1 MRWLSRIGAADLL
14 TLANGFLGTLAI
26 TYVLDG
32 EHVIASLLILL
43 AVVMDGLDGI
53 VARNYGS
60 PHEFGR
66 FLDSISDAVSFCLAP
81 GLIIYNN
88 FYDKALGNAWGSF
101 PNALATVAT
110 LFFVVFG
117 LLRLARFA
125 GKDFRMKSFLGLPT
139 PASAMLVLVLCLLW
153 GNEALNPFSIGY
165 EPYFIIGAIIALA
178 FLMVSD
184 IRYPK
189 IRGKLAMVAGLS
201 MTLGILPLLSLVVSP
216 SSQLSMKE
224 ITMVFFGLILIYI
237 IGGPVYEKYRLNTRR
252 KKKLSRDK
260 T

>member
-43 AVVMDGLDGI
+43 AVIMDGLDGI

-101 PNALATVAT
+101 PNAVATVGT
-110 LFFVVFG
+110 MFFVVFG

-139 PASAMLVLVLCLLW
+139 PASAILVLVLCLLW
-153 GNEALNPFSIGY
+153 GNEVLNPFSIGY
-165 EPYFIIGAIIALA
+165 EPYFIIGTIIVLA

-189 IRGKLAMVAGLS
+189 IRGKLALVAGLG
-201 MTLGILPLLSLVVSP
+201 MALGILPLMALVASSNSSLP
-216 SSQLSMKE
+216 MKE
-224 ITMVFFGLILIYI
+224 IIVIFFGLILVYV
-237 IGGPVYEKYRLNTRR
+237 IGGPAYEKYRPRARR
-252 KKKLSRDK
+252 KRKSSG
-260 T
+260 TV

>member
-1 MRWLSRIGAADLL
+1 MVRWLSRIGAADLL

-32 EHVIASLLILL
+32 EHVLASLLILL

-101 PNALATVAT
+101 PNALATIGT
-110 LFFVVFG
+110 MFFVVFG

-139 PASAMLVLVLCLLW
+139 PAAAMLAIVICLLW
-153 GNEALNPFSIGY
+153 GNGDLNPFSINY
-165 EPYFIIGAIIALA
+165 ESYFVIGIIVVLA
-178 FLMVSD
+178 FLMVTD

-189 IRGKLAMVAGLS
+189 IRGKLAAVAGLS
-201 MTLGILPLLSLVVSP
+201 MLLGIAPLLAMAIVPETALPMQEIFIAFLGLLLV
-216 SSQLSMKE
+216 
-224 ITMVFFGLILIYI
+224 YI
-237 IGGPVYEKYRLNTRR
+237 VGGPVYERYRIKQRR
-252 KKKLSRDK
+252 KRK
-260 T
+260 TPR

>member
-1 MRWLSRIGAADLL
+1 M

-32 EHVIASLLILL
+32 EHITASLLILL

-88 FYDKALGNAWGSF
+88 FYDPVLGTAWVSF
-101 PNALATVAT
+101 PNALATIGT
-110 LFFVVFG
+110 MFFVVFG

-139 PASAMLVLVLCLLW
+139 PASAMVVIVLCLLW
-153 GNEALNPFSIGY
+153 GNPGLNPFSLAHEIYYVLG
-165 EPYFIIGAIIALA
+165 IIIILA
-178 FLMVSD
+178 FLMVTD

-189 IRGKLAMVAGLS
+189 IRGKLALIAGLC
-201 MTLGILPLLSLVVSP
+201 MLLGIIPLMAEIAGSLFLPMQELFLAFLV
-216 SSQLSMKE
+216 
-224 ITMVFFGLILIYI
+224 LILLYV
-237 IGGPVYEKYRLNTRR
+237 IGGPFYEKHRR
-252 KKKLSRDK
+252 AKIKKRKSSENMR
-260 T
+260 

>member
-1 MRWLSRIGAADLL
+1 MRWLSRIGAADLI

-43 AVVMDGLDGI
+43 AVIMDGLDGI

-88 FYDKALGNAWGSF
+88 FYDKALGNAWASF
-101 PNALATVAT
+101 PNALATAGT
-110 LFFVVFG
+110 MFFVVFG

-125 GKDFRMKSFLGLPT
+125 GKDFRMRSFLGLPT
-139 PASAMLVLVLCLLW
+139 PAAAMLAIVMCLLW
-153 GNEALNPFSIGY
+153 GNPELNPFSMGY
-165 EPYFIIGAIIALA
+165 ESYFIIGAIIVLA

-184 IRYPK
+184 IRFPK
-189 IRGKLAMVAGLS
+189 IRGKLAIIAGLS
-201 MTLGILPLLSLVVSP
+201 MVLGIVPLMALSFAPELTMP
-216 SSQLSMKE
+216 LKE
-224 ITMVFFGLILIYI
+224 CFIGLLGLLLIYVFI
-237 IGGPVYEKYRLNTRR
+237 GPVLEKHRFNKRR
-252 KKKLSRDK
+252 KRKSENL
-260 T
+260 

>member
-1 MRWLSRIGAADLL
+1 MRWLSRIGAADLI

-32 EHVIASLLILL
+32 EHIMASMLIFL

-88 FYDKALGNAWGSF
+88 FYDKGLGNAWVSL
-101 PNALATVAT
+101 PNAMATAGT

-125 GKDFRMKSFLGLPT
+125 GKDYRMRSFLGLPT
-139 PASAMLVLVLCLLW
+139 PAAAMLAIVMCLLW
-153 GNEALNPFSIGY
+153 GNLDLNPFSMGY
-165 EPYFIIGAIIALA
+165 ELYFIIGAIIVLA

-184 IRYPK
+184 IRFPK
-189 IRGKLAMVAGLS
+189 IRGKLAIIAGLS
-201 MTLGILPLLSLVVSP
+201 MVLGIIPLMALSFAPEFTMPL
-216 SSQLSMKE
+216 KE
-224 ITMVFFGLILIYI
+224 CFIGLLGLLLIYVF
-237 IGGPVYEKYRLNTRR
+237 GGPVLEKYRFNKR
-252 KKKLSRDK
+252 KKRKSENL
-260 T
+260 

>member
-1 MRWLSRIGAADLL
+1 MRWLSRIGSADLL

-26 TYVLDG
+26 TYILDG
-32 EHVIASLLILL
+32 EHIIASLLILL
-43 AVVMDGLDGI
+43 AVIMDGLDGI
-53 VARNYGS
+53 VARRYGS
-60 PHEFGR
+60 PHEFGQ

-88 FYDKALGNAWGSF
+88 FYDKTLGTAWQSF

-139 PASAMLVLVLCLLW
+139 PASAMLVIVLCLLW
-153 GNEALNPFSIGY
+153 GNPELNPFSLSY
-165 EPYFIIGAIIALA
+165 EPYFIIGVIIALA

-184 IRYPK
+184 VRYPK
-189 IRGKLAMVAGLS
+189 IRGKLAIVAGLNLI
-201 MTLGILPLLSLVVSP
+201 LGIIPMLVYRIVPDYEAPVVELLIIFL
-216 SSQLSMKE
+216 LL
-224 ITMVFFGLILIYI
+224 LIVYI
-237 IGGPVYEKYRLNTRR
+237 LGGPVYEDYFR
-252 KKKLSRDK
+252 KLRKNINEIKLK
-260 T
+260 